1 LPLRPST
8 ADLSSSESI
17 SPYRNFQ
24 LFTLH
29 HCAAKISRRPSDLA
43 HNRRKVFSP
52 DEVCWGGEVQM
63 RYMVIPSP
71 LLVAALAIPAVG
83 QPVDPLRVTI
93 LDVGMVSQSL
103 RITMATS
110 GLDDHEVGRSAIAVS
125 AWLDGVPIQAEV
137 PLIHMPARFAMELD
151 LAAGAVRVAG
161 ITVGEFAPVQ
171 RVDENLQFPVE
182 VTLRRGP
189 SAATA
194 RQLVA
199 IPLPTVVV
207 PGYLNEL
214 SGPGETLLAA
224 FRRHGYRDT
233 GLAQTIFWF
242 AYPSL
247 HVSFEEAALALDAYV
262 RQVVLPATYA
272 RKINVVGYSLG
283 GLLARRNIAY
293 DPDGWGRFVNRLV
306 LVGVPNE
313 GVVMPYAYRN
323 VPSFVPYMYMAHT
336 EASRA
341 MFPTFPFWRTAPGQ
355 PWGTPPDGG
364 TPLLAQLNARPIPAG
379 VRLFTLYGSS
389 EHGDEAAQTMLGV
402 TDAGGSLAYGHGDG
416 IVLAASA
423 QGLPIQGGGGVASFA
438 GHEIQRVNL
447 GPVGHMS
454 LLATGADKIL
464 AVLLDRIL
472 DRV

>member
-1 LPLRPST
+1 MRP
-8 ADLSSSESI
+8 I
-17 SPYRNFQ
+17 
-24 LFTLH
+24 
-29 HCAAKISRRPSDLA
+29 
-43 HNRRKVFSP
+43 
-52 DEVCWGGEVQM
+52 
-63 RYMVIPSP
+63 VIPSVV
-71 LLVAALAIPAVG
+71 LAAVLALATIPAVG
-83 QPVDPLRVTI
+83 QPVDPLRVAI

-110 GLDDHEVGRSAIAVS
+110 GLDDREAGRSAIAVS

-137 PLIHMPARFAMELD
+137 PLMHMPARFALDLD

-171 RVDENLQFPVE
+171 RFDENLQFPVE
-182 VTLRRGP
+182 VTLRRGS

-194 RQLVA
+194 RQLVT

-214 SGPGETLLAA
+214 GGREPALVAA
-224 FRRHGYRDT
+224 FRQHGYRDT
-233 GLAQTIFWF
+233 GPGQTVFWF
-242 AYPSL
+242 AYASL
-247 HVSFEEAALALDAYV
+247 HTGFEEAARDLDAYV

-283 GLLARRNIAY
+283 GLLARWNIAN

-323 VPSFVPYMYMAHT
+323 VPPFVPYAYMAHT
-336 EASRA
+336 PAARA
-341 MFPTFPFWRTAPGQ
+341 MLPTFPFWRAAPGQ

-364 TPLLAQLNARPIPAG
+364 NALLARLNARPIPAAIR
-379 VRLFTLYGSS
+379 VFIFYGNS
-389 EHGDEAAQTMLGV
+389 GGGNATAQTMLGV
-402 TDAGGSLAYGHGDG
+402 TDEGGGVSYGPGDG

-423 QGLPIQGGGGVASFA
+423 QGLPIQGGSGVAAFA
-438 GHEIQRVNL
+438 NHQIQRVDL

-454 LLATGADKIL
+454 LLATGADKIA
-464 AVLLDRIL
+464 AVLLDRVL
-472 DRV
+472 DRVETTTEAH